1 VRGLFTRTMPF
12 VLGTLLLGAL
22 VHVLSVLLLPGLA
35 QDSAAARLA
44 RGGTVNQMESW
55 PQTGGSTSPDM
66 PFADPFMVS
75 AVCRFDVS
83 DEPLRLRIPTGDHFM
98 SVLIMTETGRMTLG
112 LTDKAASRRQL
123 DVLLATPAQ
132 IRQLETQD
140 PEDEPVQELR
150 VTVSG
155 QRGLVLLK
163 ALRPL
168 ASDAESVRG
177 VLGRANCRAQH
188 L

>member
-1 VRGLFTRTMPF
+1 MRGALFRFMPF
-12 VLGTLLLGAL
+12 VLGALLLAGL
-22 VHVLSVLLLPGLA
+22 VHVLAVLLLPALA
-35 QDSAAARLA
+35 QDAAAARLA
-44 RGGTVNQMESW
+44 RGANLHQMEVV
-55 PQTGGSTSPDM
+55 PAGSGLSQDM
-66 PFADPFMVS
+66 PFADPFIMS

-83 DEPLRLRIPTGDHFM
+83 EEPLRLRIATGDHFM
-98 SVLIMTETGRMTLG
+98 SMLVITETGRINLG

-132 IRQLETQD
+132 IRQLEAQD

-150 VTVSG
+150 VPLPAP
-155 QRGLVLLK
+155 RGLVVLK

-168 ASDAESVRG
+168 ASDGESVRA
-177 VLGRANCRAQH
+177 VLARANCRTQP